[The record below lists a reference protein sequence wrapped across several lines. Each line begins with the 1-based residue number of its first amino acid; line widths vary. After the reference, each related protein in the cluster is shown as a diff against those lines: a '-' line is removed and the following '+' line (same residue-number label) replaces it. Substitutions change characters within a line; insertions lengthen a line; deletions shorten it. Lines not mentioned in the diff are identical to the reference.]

1 METEPMGCCVD
12 MCGSIRKVSSLD
24 QEYKH
29 LFEKRIHKE
38 EHEGQEPWIAM
49 VEAEEKCIA
58 KHKAN
63 NATRNQNT
71 ENDKKNSDKA

>member
-1 METEPMGCCVD
+1 MVETVANK
-12 MCGSIRKVSSLD
+12 I
-24 QEYKH
+24 
-29 LFEKRIHKE
+29 
-38 EHEGQEPWIAM
+38 IAM